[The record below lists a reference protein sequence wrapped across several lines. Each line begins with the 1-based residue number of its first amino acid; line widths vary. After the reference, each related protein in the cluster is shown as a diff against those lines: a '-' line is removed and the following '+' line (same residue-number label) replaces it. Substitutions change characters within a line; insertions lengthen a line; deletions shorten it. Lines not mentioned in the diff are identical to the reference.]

1 MILRSV
7 LSQFFIVKDGAYY
20 CYCAYVLCI
29 SRNIIISIYNSL
41 ISPYISYGLIAW
53 GQASKT
59 HLEKIL
65 ILQKRAV
72 RLINFLPFRTHA
84 LPYLAQSNILPM
96 LYFKLSSTL
105 MLDITTNSAPQN
117 ICNLFTSTQDIHQYN
132 TRSASSGNYYINHS
146 RLNHHKN
153 SFSIV
158 GAKIWNSISESY
170 RRLPKHIFKKK
181 IKTLL
186 FETLE
191 SLDSYADTSTIIS
204 EIKKAS

>member
-1 MILRSV
+1 MH
-7 LSQFFIVKDGAYY
+7 
-20 CYCAYVLCI
+20 
-29 SRNIIISIYNSL
+29 SL
-41 ISPYISYGLIAW
+41 DVW
-53 GQASKT
+53 
-59 HLEKIL
+59 KIL

-84 LPYLAQSNILPM
+84 IPYFAQSNILPITM

-117 ICNLFTSTQDIHQYN
+117 ICNLFTFTQDIHQYN

-158 GAKIWNSISESY
+158 GAKIWNSIPESY

-191 SLDSYADTSTIIS
+191 SLDSYADTSTLIS